1 MASIERIW
9 LHLVLRVKGFLREER
24 GQNTTE
30 YILIL
35 GLIVA
40 VVVGLIT
47 VFGKQLSEWWE
58 RITGEI
64 FG

>member
-1 MASIERIW
+1 MASMERLW
-9 LHLVLRVKGFLREER
+9 LHLALRVKGFLREER

-47 VFGKQLSEWWE
+47 VFGDNLVEWWE
-58 RITGEI
+58 AVTDEI